1 MSKCIITRRGSSSS
15 DSALILKFKNENIL
29 LNKTFSSSFFT
40 ITKTD
45 NKIIVSVPA
54 GSGAAW
60 YTLVGNLNLKINTF
74 YKLTVSTFGYGR
86 LGLSNQ
92 NGNPHNG
99 SGSSSTVTTNTN
111 ACVISTMTA
120 KDDEVVGDNYVVANG
135 ATTAIFVP
143 NLSNG
148 SDTATTQ
155 TMSIWYCNDLELD
168 GKREAFTFEITLQEQ
183 DTIGFGD

>member
-1 MSKCIITRRGSSSS
+1 MGKCIITRRGSSSS

-74 YKLTVSTFGYGR
+74 YKQKKY
-86 LGLSNQ
+86 
-92 NGNPHNG
+92 
-99 SGSSSTVTTNTN
+99 
-111 ACVISTMTA
+111 
-120 KDDEVVGDNYVVANG
+120 
-135 ATTAIFVP
+135 
-143 NLSNG
+143 
-148 SDTATTQ
+148 
-155 TMSIWYCNDLELD
+155 
-168 GKREAFTFEITLQEQ
+168 FEI
-183 DTIGFGD
+183 